1 MWNTQGKEEQSQ
13 MWSTHDLA
21 CAHCRA
27 RKIRC
32 GRERPQCESCK
43 RDGVECRYSSPG
55 KRINHVKLLCQNFE
69 ALEDQLNSIQGDLS
83 ALTSLVKSGGA
94 GRSLPVQGED
104 WVREDFT
111 HGGDASST
119 AARKDRHIVR
129 NEAYAI
135 DRYHGPCSL
144 YTLCKEFH
152 DDPVFQAAGA
162 APGTPADTDVAVQVL
177 LEQMCADASKEEH
190 MDIPSEHSGICL
202 PPRQFLN
209 IVIGQF
215 FKNADYATDL
225 FVRSNFQVQLDR
237 VYGHALS
244 PADEAWAVCFNVIV
258 LLAIG
263 KDQTTQS
270 NSPFIQPFLQTL
282 KMTVNNPRVFLAPRL
297 VNVQA
302 LALLSH
308 IAEQYS
314 PPGFAEVVFAQACL
328 LARTMGLH
336 QPRASSNSLAPEEA
350 IEKQKVFRSLY
361 IRDKNFA
368 ICRGSS
374 SWLPTFDS
382 SVSPLSDQADGEEA
396 RYGPRIELARIQDEI
411 YRHFHSAEAPALP
424 PSKHSRLLSK
434 LEQSLEH
441 WAATHQVIRKST
453 SSAEWANLTLSFFAT
468 RLCICR
474 GSHDPRLAHLAYK
487 DAKASCV
494 LFLLATAPHAD
505 PRLVEMLEQL
515 LDRKLSAS
523 PLSMDNGSNNN
534 ANNSNNNN
542 ADDGGDFSFQSRAF
556 DCDEADA
563 AAAALPRLTAS
574 FPLAAVFLV
583 ARNTAL
589 QPMAASD
596 ALASRPEEEMQL
608 LEALRD
614 RFTSA
619 TDHDRVENLTQKLS
633 RTLDTIVRVV
643 RQKRFPEAANTP
655 SIIFNDLS
663 SLHSSA
669 SSGSR
674 SQRGGSAG
682 GSRKDTPPEPE
693 AASTVTS
700 AGDDMNTS
708 AMLLPFMQTFESPR
722 SCEPWHTAAG
732 SAANGVVLEPWP
744 GSYKQQAD
752 AAGRVGKRPRLP
764 SQTEMFDMT
773 AAFAEHMQGHGQRPD
788 DDPLSMFDFLSAGND
803 IPVFNAE
810 D

>member
-1 MWNTQGKEEQSQ
+1 

-94 GRSLPVQGED
+94 GRSLPVQGEE
-104 WVREDFT
+104 WVLEDFT
-111 HGGDASST
+111 HGDVST
-119 AARKDRHIVR
+119 GARKDRHIVR
-129 NEAYAI
+129 NEASSI

-152 DDPVFQAAGA
+152 DDPVFQTPD
-162 APGTPADTDVAVQVL
+162 PGTPAENNVAVQML

-225 FVRSNFQVQLDR
+225 FVRTNFQVQLDR
-237 VYGHALS
+237 IYGHPLS

-336 QPRASSNSLAPEEA
+336 QPRASSNSLLVEES

-382 SVSPLSDQADGEEA
+382 SVSPLSDQVDGEEA
-396 RYGPRIELARIQDEI
+396 KYGPRIELARIQDEI

-424 PSKHSRLLSK
+424 PSKHSHLLSK
-434 LEQSLEH
+434 LEQRLEH
-441 WAATHQVIRKST
+441 WAATHQVIKKST
-453 SSAEWANLTLSFFAT
+453 SSVEWANLTLSFFAT

-474 GSHDPRLAHLAYK
+474 GSDNPRLAHLAYK

-494 LFLLATAPHAD
+494 LFLLATAPHPD
-505 PRLVEMLEQL
+505 PRLVEVLEQL

-523 PLSMDNGSNNN
+523 PLSMDN
-534 ANNSNNNN
+534 NSEEN
-542 ADDGGDFSFQSRAF
+542 DHVSFQSRAF
-556 DCDEADA
+556 ECDENDAAA

-583 ARNTAL
+583 ARNMAL
-589 QPMAASD
+589 QPIAAPD

-608 LEALRD
+608 LETLRD
-614 RFTSA
+614 RFTAA
-619 TDHDRVENLTQKLS
+619 TDHDHIENLTQKLS
-633 RTLDTIVRVV
+633 RTLDTIVHIV
-643 RQKRFPEAANTP
+643 RQRRFPEAATTP
-655 SIIFNDLS
+655 SMIFNDLS

-669 SSGSR
+669 SSGS
-674 SQRGGSAG
+674 QRGSAG
-682 GSRKDTPPEPE
+682 GSRKATPPEPE

-700 AGDDMNTS
+700 AGEEMNTS
-708 AMLLPFMQTFESPR
+708 SMLLPFMQPFDSPR
-722 SCEPWHTAAG
+722 SCSPWHTAANPAA
-732 SAANGVVLEPWP
+732 SAVVLSPWP
-744 GSYKQQAD
+744 ASYKQQAD
-752 AAGRVGKRPRLP
+752 SAGRVGKRPRLP

-788 DDPLSMFDFLSAGND
+788 EDPLSMFDFLTGGND
-803 IPVFNAE
+803 IPVFNTE
-810 D
+810 E